1 MCYARPKFSHVRL
14 CLKKDGTLFI
24 TSIAGGNVSST
35 SLRDDRVYR
44 FTHVLAVFIIP
55 FLIVAWAI
63 LYLLPERSGELFAW
77 PIKPPMTA
85 MMLGAAYLGG
95 VYFFAHVARAKQWHT
110 IKAGFLPVT
119 FFASLLGI
127 ATLLHWDRFTHAHIS
142 FFTWT
147 VLYFTTPFLV
157 LGTWAFNR
165 RTDPRTLDSGD
176 VTLPVWLRWLFGGV
190 GAVTL
195 AISLL
200 LFLQPQM
207 MIDVWPWT
215 LTPLTARVMGA
226 MFGLPGLVGV
236 GIASDRRWSA
246 ARTIL
251 QAQAFSIGLILIA
264 AIRSW
269 NEFNPSAIVTWL
281 FVGGL
286 GGLLIGIVALF
297 GVMEGRRK

>member
-1 MCYARPKFSHVRL
+1 M
-14 CLKKDGTLFI
+14 
-24 TSIAGGNVSST
+24 SST
-35 SLRDDRVYR
+35 QRDDRVYR
-44 FTHVLAVFIIP
+44 FTRFLAVFIIP

-85 MMLGAAYLGG
+85 MMLAAAYLGG
-95 VYFFAHVARAKQWHT
+95 VYFFVRVAAAKQWHM

-119 FFASLLGI
+119 LFASLLGI
-127 ATLLHWDRFTHAHIS
+127 ATVLHWDRFTHEHIS

-147 VLYFTTPFLV
+147 ALYFTTPFLV
-157 LGTWAFNR
+157 IGTWAFNR
-165 RTDPRTLDSGD
+165 RTDPRTLDPGD
-176 VTLPVWLRWLFGGV
+176 VALPKWMRWLLGGV
-190 GAVTL
+190 GAFTL

-226 MFGLPGLVGV
+226 MFGLPGLVGL

-246 ARTIL
+246 ARIIL

-264 AIRSW
+264 ALRSW
-269 NEFNPSAIVTWL
+269 SDFNPITVATWL

-286 GGLLIGIVALF
+286 AGLLSGIIVFYAI
-297 GVMEGRRK
+297 MERKGKRV